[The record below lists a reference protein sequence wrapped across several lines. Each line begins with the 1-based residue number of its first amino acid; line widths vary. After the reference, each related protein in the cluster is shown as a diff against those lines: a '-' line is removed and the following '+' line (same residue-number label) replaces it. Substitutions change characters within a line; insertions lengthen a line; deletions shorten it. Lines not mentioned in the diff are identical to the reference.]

1 MISFM
6 LEVPRIRS
14 YNNCMLN
21 EIVIGSEVTDG
32 FEDGV
37 VVAIE
42 MDGGDKWYCV
52 WDGKEAWK
60 MHEREAKLV
69 TFPASSSSEKN
80 L

>member
-1 MISFM
+1 M
-6 LEVPRIRS
+6 E
-14 YNNCMLN
+14 N
-21 EIVIGSEVTDG
+21 EIEIGDQITDG

-37 VVAIE
+37 VVAVE

-69 TFPASSSSEKN
+69 VFGA
-80 L
+80 